1 MATAAKLVAK
11 VYDLEGKPTKDV
23 QLDPAIFGVAVDT
36 GLLHLVTTAHLANQ
50 RLGLAHSKT
59 KAEVRGGG
67 KKPWRQ
73 KGTGN
78 ARQGSIR
85 SPQWRGGGVIFGP
98 RTGRNWSKQLPVKV
112 RRKALAMA
120 LSTLAAKHHLL
131 LVEALP
137 ADGKTKPVAG
147 LLKKLKAVRKTT
159 VIPAS
164 HDTKLVLATRNL
176 QDVTVLRADS
186 LNAYDVL
193 RSHHLV
199 LPVASLDVI
208 ANTFFKKHST

>member
-1 MATAAKLVAK
+1 MATHAPLTAK

-23 QLDPAIFGVAVDT
+23 QLDPAIFGVPANA
-36 GLLHLVTTAHLANQ
+36 GILHLVTTAHLANQ
-50 RLGLAHSKT
+50 RLGLAHTKT

-78 ARQGSIR
+78 ARQGSTR
-85 SPQWRGGGVIFGP
+85 NPQWRGGGKAFGP
-98 RTGRNWSKQLPVKV
+98 RTGRNWTKQLPVNV

-120 LSTLAAKHHLL
+120 LSLQAAKQRVI
-131 LVEALP
+131 LVESLP
-137 ADGKTKPVAG
+137 ADGRTKPVNL
-147 LLKKLKAVRKTT
+147 LLKKLQAVRRTT

-164 HDTKLVLATRNL
+164 HNVLLVRATRNMPHV
-176 QDVTVLRADS
+176 DVLRADS
-186 LNAYDVL
+186 LNAYDIL

-199 LPVASLDVI
+199 LPVSSLDVI
-208 ANTFFKKHST
+208 AKTFFKKAS